1 MIGAQVP
8 YTGMAGEEEEEKIG
22 EGVEFCY
29 LSPALAVPRA
39 GGVLV

>member
-8 YTGMAGEEEEEKIG
+8 YTGMVGEEEEKIG
-22 EGVEFCY
+22 EGAEFCH